1 MTVHNAS
8 EGEMKECIEHQS
20 LCLFQIWVNKLS
32 RAHLSWLS
40 RCLKTRMAQPS
51 PMASFNGPELD

>member
-8 EGEMKECIEHQS
+8 EREMKDCMEHQS
-20 LCLFQIWVNKLS
+20 LSSFKIWVNKLS
-32 RAHLSWLS
+32 RAHLSCLS